1 MAQILLGTVIS
12 YLVGSFPTAYI
23 FGKLLKGVDIRRAGS
38 GNVGAT
44 NAFRVL
50 GKGPGIAVLCIDIL
64 KGFVAVVFLGNSS
77 GQLGAVISPQLFKII
92 LGLACIIGHNWP
104 VFLQFKGGK
113 GVATTLGVLLAL
125 ACTIASL
132 KVILLFLFL
141 TWSVVFLL
149 FRIVSL
155 ASIVTA
161 AMLPVYAYIF
171 KQPAPVITVSILLS
185 LLSIAR
191 HHSNISKLL
200 QGKEKR
206 LF

>member
-1 MAQILLGTVIS
+1 MAQILLRTVIS

-23 FGKLLKGVDIRRAGS
+23 FGKLLKGVDIRRVGS

-64 KGFVAVVFLGNSS
+64 KGFIAVVFLGNSS
-77 GQLGAVISPQLFKII
+77 GQLDTVISPQLLGII

-104 VFLQFKGGK
+104 VFLRFKGGK

-132 KVILLFLFL
+132 KIILLSLFL
-141 TWSVVFLL
+141 TWSAVFLF

-161 AMLPVYAYIF
+161 IMLPVYAYVF
-171 KQPAPVITVSILLS
+171 KQPAPIITVSILLA

-200 QGKEKR
+200 QGKEQR